1 MHTDD
6 IENQNAAF
14 LAKQLDKEGHRTVG
28 TLKCIRLSSVQR
40 HNKNAPSGVLTK
52 PDALQEGEE
61 KGWLDIIEGRRHPL
75 TLGYFVTKQPAPKDV
90 EDKISHQ
97 DARKAERD
105 FFDNHSVW
113 SKCTDE
119 IRSRMGT
126 ACLGMTLS
134 RLLSVLIGR
143 R

>member
-1 MHTDD
+1 MYTDD
-6 IENQNAAF
+6 IENQTAAF
-14 LAKQLDKEGHRTVG
+14 LAKQLDKERHRTVG
-28 TLKCIRLSSVQR
+28 ALKRIRLSSVQR

-52 PDALQEGEE
+52 PDTLQEGEE
-61 KGWLDIIEGRRHPL
+61 KGWLDIIEGRKHPL
-75 TLGYFVTKQPAPKDV
+75 TLGYFVTKQPAPM
-90 EDKISHQ
+90 EKISHQ
-97 DARKAERD
+97 DARKVERD

-134 RLLSVLIGR
+134 KLLSLLIGR